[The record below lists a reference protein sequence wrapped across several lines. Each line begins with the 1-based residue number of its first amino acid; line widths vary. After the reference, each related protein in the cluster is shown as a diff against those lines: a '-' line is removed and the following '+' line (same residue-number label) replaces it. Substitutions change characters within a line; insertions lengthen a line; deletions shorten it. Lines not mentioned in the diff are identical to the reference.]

1 MSLLRSVRRM
11 RKKTDITL
19 TRWEFLL
26 LYSKIDSLQREDHF
40 VTVAEVKEVMDDAI
54 RHSQKA
60 SAKKL
65 MRKVFGR
72 NTDES
77 DRIILS
83 EKDFNI

>member
-1 MSLLRSVRRM
+1 MGILA
-11 RKKTDITL
+11 
-19 TRWEFLL
+19 

-77 DRIILS
+77 DRIIS

>member
-1 MSLLRSVRRM
+1 M
-11 RKKTDITL
+11 
-19 TRWEFLL
+19 
-26 LYSKIDSLQREDHF
+26 
-40 VTVAEVKEVMDDAI
+40 TVAEVKEVMDDAI

-83 EKDFNI
+83 EKDFNIYRSTIIDYNLKCVHK

>member
-1 MSLLRSVRRM
+1 M

-19 TRWEFLL
+19 TRWEFLRCI
-26 LYSKIDSLQREDHF
+26 IDSLQREDHF

>member
-1 MSLLRSVRRM
+1 MQKENGYHIDEMGILA
-11 RKKTDITL
+11 
-19 TRWEFLL
+19 

-65 MRKVFGR
+65 MQ
-72 NTDES
+72 ES
-77 DRIILS
+77 FWKKYRRVRPYYS
-83 EKDFNI
+83 F